1 MSQTHHL
8 HVDGGRLIK
17 RYVSWSRGEHRR
29 EWAVLH
35 RVHARCPDL
44 VPEPLEADLDA
55 L

>member
-35 RVHARCPDL
+35 RVHARRPDL
-44 VPEPLEADLDA
+44 VPP
-55 L
+55 